1 MIKLNNILDKI
12 LTHNITETN
21 SSINSICIYTVKAL
35 DTKKG
40 KGKPNKKLLR
50 ERKIEGWRERK
61 KRELRKRSEI
71 DHLERKCQT
80 EKNKLN
86 TVIEELTKSSRE

>member
-40 KGKPNKKLLR
+40 KGKPNRKLLP

-86 TVIEELTKSSRE
+86 TAIEELTKSSRE